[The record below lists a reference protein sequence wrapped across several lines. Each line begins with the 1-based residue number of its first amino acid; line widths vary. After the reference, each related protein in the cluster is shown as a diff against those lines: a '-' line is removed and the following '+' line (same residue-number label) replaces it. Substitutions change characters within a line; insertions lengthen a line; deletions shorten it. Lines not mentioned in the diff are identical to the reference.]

1 MRPPSIPG
9 LNRRSGRIPALPYPP
24 IKHFDCT
31 ADADF
36 GKAKSI
42 HSGKTKAVN
51 PGGLGGGAP
60 IMTMTS
66 SFWICAGTG
75 RPASDSRVPGADAG
89 DCRSGS
95 SPPVPETGRG
105 Q

>member
-51 PGGLGGGAP
+51 PGGLGGRSPHHDHDLFLLDLCGNR
-60 IMTMTS
+60 S
-66 SFWICAGTG
+66 AGV
-75 RPASDSRVPGADAG
+75 R
-89 DCRSGS
+89 
-95 SPPVPETGRG
+95 
-105 Q
+105 